1 MGALAAPE
9 ERQDAYAPLLMAA
22 ATELWGPTGGWQPGP
37 PAPPPTPPPVV
48 EFAFAPLPPVEFAPL
63 PPVEFAPLPPV
74 EFAPSTPVAF
84 AAEVVAPALVAPRI
98 PAQDATLAQGTT
110 VAVVLRILVQDT
122 DTTVAVATE
131 TLRWHWEATKDG
143 AFPVLDMGA
152 LAAPEERQDAYALL
166 MAAAT
171 ELGGPTVGWQ
181 PGPPAPPTPP
191 PPAPPPTPPPVVE
204 FVAEVLPPA
213 LVASPAVVVAPRIPA
228 QDATLAQGTTVAVVL
243 RILVQDTDTTV
254 AVAPHMS
261 APDTTTD
268 QVVPPA
274 RHSPAAQDPPT
285 IVQVVGVVAS
295 SGSHSDIVQVV
306 GVVASSGSHSDVW
319 LL

>member
-122 DTTVAVATE
+122 DTTVAVA
-131 TLRWHWEATKDG
+131 
-143 AFPVLDMGA
+143 
-152 LAAPEERQDAYALL
+152 
-166 MAAAT
+166 
-171 ELGGPTVGWQ
+171 
-181 PGPPAPPTPP
+181 
-191 PPAPPPTPPPVVE
+191 
-204 FVAEVLPPA
+204 
-213 LVASPAVVVAPRIPA
+213 
-228 QDATLAQGTTVAVVL
+228 
-243 RILVQDTDTTV
+243 
-254 AVAPHMS
+254 PHMS
-261 APDTTTD
+261 APVLYQFTQWEIHLLERDGKHGRT
-268 QVVPPA
+268 QK
-274 RHSPAAQDPPT
+274 T
-285 IVQVVGVVAS
+285 IQYLSA
-295 SGSHSDIVQVV
+295 
-306 GVVASSGSHSDVW
+306 
-319 LL
+319 